1 MLVMGVGVVSE
12 AMGALRQ
19 SVHGFPHE
27 NPGRR
32 SAFLSLDQNSAVC
45 VAARATGALERG
57 LRKEASC
64 ADSDTSGSTAQL
76 WWEVNVR
83 EEET

>member
-32 SAFLSLDQNSAVC
+32 SAFLSLVSFSLSASAAATVITVC
-45 VAARATGALERG
+45 SDGD
-57 LRKEASC
+57 SC
-64 ADSDTSGSTAQL
+64 F
-76 WWEVNVR
+76 
-83 EEET
+83 